1 MPGLSQVSFKG
12 LISSFSI
19 QVVPRFLI
27 QIKLNIDQYRALKWY
42 GIGILFENLRY
53 WYWDLFRKSQVL
65 ELILVSF
72 LKNTGICIGIGI
84 EMENLK
90 YSYCYRY

>member
-1 MPGLSQVSFKG
+1 MVSLALVPVMNDTISYALQLKMPGLSQVSFKG

-53 WYWDLFRKSQVL
+53 WYWDLF
-65 ELILVSF
+65 
-72 LKNTGICIGIGI
+72 
-84 EMENLK
+84 
-90 YSYCYRY
+90 